1 MSDVVELYYD
11 FQKAYDNV
19 NHDFLEELLEDYGFP
34 PGIQMLIIETMARR
48 RIRLSSGAKEVGEV
62 RLANGIIQG
71 DALSPLLFGLT
82 IDPLIKALKTRLGDR
97 AEILSSMDDLN
108 VSMDSTE
115 TAQNVQE
122 SVKVHSTAVGMVIN
136 SKKSAIQ
143 LSFETPLQESLQE
156 IPRLDE
162 TTTST
167 SALRRERRS
176 GNE

>member
-1 MSDVVELYYD
+1 M
-11 FQKAYDNV
+11 
-19 NHDFLEELLEDYGFP
+19 
-34 PGIQMLIIETMARR
+34 
-48 RIRLSSGAKEVGEV
+48 
-62 RLANGIIQG
+62 
-71 DALSPLLFGLT
+71 T